1 MTRVHFA
8 QISDIHLSTRGDMH
22 DMMTGHSADFLAN
35 IVADLNQRTALD
47 FVLISGDLFNEATL
61 AEFDLFQDII
71 TALQKPYYII
81 PGNHDRKE
89 ANSSEGL
96 THLEFARQFNP
107 QLQARLAAAEPQP
120 GYWSIGL
127 QPGIQLIGLDSIKDD
142 DWGGVIGPG
151 QLAWLKGELDLHPD
165 KLEILAIHHPLH
177 ELSPLDRQPGWSR
190 FVCDN
195 GREMLALL
203 DHKPQVK
210 LVLTGHHHLAK
221 ADVIGHRL
229 HLACPA
235 VVGYPCAY
243 RTLRLNQQPTGQ
255 WQVEWQTHPVT
266 IEATVTKARRRMTQ
280 AWLGVGFEQAFVEA
294 YVGAAAGDV
303 RDRVGQMMV

>member
-61 AEFDLFQDII
+61 AEFELFQDII

-107 QLQARLAAAEPQP
+107 QLQARC
-120 GYWSIGL
+120 
-127 QPGIQLIGLDSIKDD
+127 
-142 DWGGVIGPG
+142 GPR
-151 QLAWLKGELDLHPD
+151 D
-165 KLEILAIHHPLH
+165 
-177 ELSPLDRQPGWSR
+177 
-190 FVCDN
+190 
-195 GREMLALL
+195 
-203 DHKPQVK
+203 
-210 LVLTGHHHLAK
+210 
-221 ADVIGHRL
+221 
-229 HLACPA
+229 
-235 VVGYPCAY
+235 
-243 RTLRLNQQPTGQ
+243 
-255 WQVEWQTHPVT
+255 
-266 IEATVTKARRRMTQ
+266 AR
-280 AWLGVGFEQAFVEA
+280 
-294 YVGAAAGDV
+294 
-303 RDRVGQMMV
+303 